1 MVQNHSSF
9 RAEGNQ
15 SKERKSEKVVV
26 DNQDGLYLFL
36 NPLAQWPNRANPTV
50 PPIWD
55 TGPQLP

>member
-36 NPLAQWPNRANPTV
+36 NPLAQWPNQANPIV

-55 TGPQLP
+55 TDP